1 MFYLLLKKIIHKI
14 SNLIFNMTNVIF
26 LKKSKKKKK
35 KYKKI

>member
-1 MFYLLLKKIIHKI
+1 MFYLLLKKIIYKI